1 MSAQMPSIAGAGN
14 ADPTRQAL
22 AYLTFGVVYYVLAAY
37 AMSLPVHT
45 RFPLVIWPAHG
56 VALGVL
62 LVAPVRRWP
71 WYLLLVALATGAV
84 GFDMY
89 RDMQM
94 DVSRVLGGMAVNV
107 AQPLF
112 VAAGLLR
119 LAGPRVQVDTVK
131 GVASFLV
138 GMAPL
143 VGAMAILDAGFTY
156 LHTSAPFRERW
167 SVTFVSTMLG
177 MLISAPLIL
186 AWSRKGLVEAL
197 EMTRAKLPELL
208 VLYAGLIITTNY
220 VFGSRPSAPGFIPPL
235 IYLCAPFLIWAA
247 LRFGMRTTTL
257 SLAVFGLICFWQTA
271 HGFGPF
277 SVDGVADVRA
287 MLHLQGY
294 LATIVVTTLFS
305 AALLVEREEAIYETA
320 AWRNRHEA
328 VIRASGNLLYELDP
342 TTGAVLWDGDT
353 RSVLGVT
360 PDRIST
366 VRQWMERVHPE
377 DRIRLK
383 GLRRMLMSGELSHIA
398 IEYRFRKDDGEY
410 TTLGVNAYRIG
421 DPTGDNPAERRVI
434 GFVKDVAEKLRAES
448 ERERLEAQLKQ
459 AEKMQAVGHLAGG
472 IAHDFNNILGAILGY
487 GELAQ
492 RRAEGDAD
500 MKRYLDTIMGAGNRA
515 KSLVTQILSYSRAEG
530 AQKMP
535 VLVAPIAQEV
545 CDLVRGSTPLEID
558 VVFHNNAGDD
568 AMVLGDPTR
577 LHQLLMN
584 LCTNAVHAMGQGGAL
599 ELSLDAEVLEAPRK
613 VRTGEIKAGEYVRIG
628 VRDSG
633 HGIAPE
639 VIDRI
644 FEPFFTTKPA
654 GRGTGLGLA
663 LVHSVVTEHK
673 GFIEVESH
681 LGQGTTFLV
690 WIPAIHAAEG
700 AGEEAAEM
708 PMGAGQV
715 ILAVDDEV
723 DVLHALEEMLAQ
735 LGYEPVGFNDSRE
748 ALQAVRANPR
758 GFDAI
763 VSDEVMPE
771 LIGTQLALEVHK
783 VNPSMPVVIASGYGG
798 AGFEARALSAG
809 VNRVLRKPYR
819 MSEIAEALANFFAKS
834 ASRPE

>member
-1 MSAQMPSIAGAGN
+1 MPSIAGAGN